1 MKKRLILKVC
11 MNIIFIACV
20 ICLIFMIICAC
31 DKLNYYR
38 EYIATYPTVAQDNE
52 IKHEI
57 SLFST
62 LLISSILS
70 TIFIIITLVFLDF
83 KDISYLCGSL
93 FKEMKEH
100 KEATKEE
107 RKQKKIEE
115 LEKQL
120 NELKK
125 DE

>member
-11 MNIIFIACV
+11 MNIIFIACI

-57 SLFST
+57 FLFST

-83 KDISYLCGSL
+83 KDISYLCGSAV
-93 FKEMKEH
+93 KDYRER
-100 KEATKEE
+100 KEE